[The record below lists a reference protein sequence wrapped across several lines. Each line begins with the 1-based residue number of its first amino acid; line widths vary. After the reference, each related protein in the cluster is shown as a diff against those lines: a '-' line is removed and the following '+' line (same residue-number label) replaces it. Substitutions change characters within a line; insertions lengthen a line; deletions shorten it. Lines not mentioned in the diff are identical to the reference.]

1 MNNQS
6 FELSTQKMNSQPVT
20 IHQLQ
25 HGDCE
30 DASRYLRWCLELQQK
45 VAARV
50 ASQNDVNVASSR
62 QPFALAPLA
71 TGVFGLGGSPRR
83 RPLG

>member
-6 FELSTQKMNSQPVT
+6 FELSTQEMNSQPVT
-20 IHQLQ
+20 IQQLQ

-30 DASRYLRWCLELQQK
+30 DASRYLRWCLELQRK
-45 VAARV
+45 IAARV
-50 ASQNDVNVASSR
+50 ASQSDVTVASS
-62 QPFALAPLA
+62 QAFALAPLA
-71 TGVFGLGGSPRR
+71 TGVLGVGGAPRR